1 LNELNEDTVFS
12 KIIENKDE
20 KGSSNKKRY
29 RKQYTKKNQR

>member
-1 LNELNEDTVFS
+1 MPVLKKMKSQNEDTVFS

-29 RKQYTKKNQR
+29 RK